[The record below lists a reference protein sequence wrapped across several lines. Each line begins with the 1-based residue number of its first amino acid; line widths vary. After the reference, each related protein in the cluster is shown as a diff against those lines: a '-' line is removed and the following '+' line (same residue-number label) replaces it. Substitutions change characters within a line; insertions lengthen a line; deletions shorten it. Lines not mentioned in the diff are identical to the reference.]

1 MGKAGILSRRS
12 DLKVEIENDNK
23 NQKLIKEEWIRGI
36 IEVVV
41 ERPEIMLVEKIK
53 KVREKDEEV
62 VKVVEE
68 MKKVGI
74 VKRIWVENR
83 ERVSVEKRKDICTKE
98 WGIEV
103 GSYLVTL

>member
-1 MGKAGILSRRS
+1 VLGVRMGKAGILSRRS

-74 VKRIWVENR
+74 VKRI
-83 ERVSVEKRKDICTKE
+83 
-98 WGIEV
+98 
-103 GSYLVTL
+103 